1 MNDIQKY
8 YLLESAKWQKLL
20 GVLMWICTIF
30 MVLFGL
36 FFIVAGILGLDMGEE
51 SALLSSRA
59 GIIVMGVVYVLC
71 SVLYYF
77 FARYLCRSARGIKTW
92 NVTGDEADLTDG
104 LRNSKNF
111 FQFSGILAIVSLAFI
126 AVCII
131 AVVIALI
138 VSL

>member
-1 MNDIQKY
+1 MNDLQKY

-30 MVLFGL
+30 MVLLGL
-36 FFIVAGILGLDMGEE
+36 FFIVAGILGLDMGDE
-51 SALLSSRA
+51 SLMDSRA
-59 GIIVMGVVYVLC
+59 AVIIIGVVYILC

-92 NVTGDEADLTDG
+92 NVTGDETDLTDG
-104 LRNSKNF
+104 LRNSKNY
-111 FQFSGILAIVSLAFI
+111 FQFSGILAIVGLALVG
-126 AVCII
+126 VCLI